1 VIISEDKYFIFDNPK
16 RINCKYFVK
25 LIIARGVSSYYKIL
39 MNVFHPSVKIKKKYK
54 VAICAIFKNEA
65 PYIKEWIEFHKIVGI
80 EHFYMYNNFSE
91 DNYKEILDPYVES
104 GDVTLIDWPHKQSQM
119 QAYADSIA
127 RFSNE
132 VQWIGFIDLDEYIV
146 PNKMDTV
153 YAFLQKFEKN
163 RPVVMMYWRVF
174 GSSGRIERDIT
185 GLVTEDFTVCW
196 SKYDSIGK
204 CFFNTNYDFNLK
216 DKRNTTFHHF
226 MWGEHS
232 GMSLPPVN
240 IYGNVVIWGQHKV
253 DNDSFPIQINHY
265 FTKSYQE
272 YLAKASKGDVYY
284 EINPHDEEY
293 FYEHEMRCHSVDYNA
308 YKYLIKLKLAMG
320 KEKH

>member
-1 VIISEDKYFIFDNPK
+1 MNISENKYFIFDTPIQLNL
-16 RINCKYFVK
+16 KY
-25 LIIARGVSSYYKIL
+25 IIKSIAASLLSSYYKIF
-39 MNVFHPSVKIKKKYK
+39 MNFFHPHMGQTKKYK

-65 PYIKEWIEFHKIVGI
+65 PYLKEWIEFHKIVGI
-80 EHFYMYNNFSE
+80 EHFYLYNNFSQ
-91 DNYKEILDPYVES
+91 DKYKEILAPYVES
-104 GDVTLIDWPHKQSQM
+104 GDVTLIDWPHKQAQM

-204 CFFNTNYDFNLK
+204 CFFNTKYEFNPQ
-216 DKRNTTFHHF
+216 DKRNKTMHA
-226 MWGEHS
+226 MWGMYN
-232 GMSLPPVN
+232 GIALPPVN
-240 IYGNVVIWGQHKV
+240 LY
-253 DNDSFPIQINHY
+253 DNACIMGRNSISNGDFSIQINHY

-272 YLAKASKGDVYY
+272 YLTKVSRGDAYFKK
-284 EINPHDEEY
+284 NPRDEEY
-293 FYEHEMRCHSVDYNA
+293 FYAHEMLCQDVDYHA
-308 YKYLIKLKLAMG
+308 YKYLIKLKKAIQD
-320 KEKH
+320 K